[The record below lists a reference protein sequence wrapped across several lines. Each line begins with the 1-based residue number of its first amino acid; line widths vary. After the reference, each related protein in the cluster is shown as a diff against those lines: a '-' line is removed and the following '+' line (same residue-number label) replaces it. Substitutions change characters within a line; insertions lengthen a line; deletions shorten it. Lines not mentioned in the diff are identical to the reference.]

1 MMKKTAKDL
10 QYVKWLSAEDMHLAS
25 KGWLSELN
33 FIKDEHRFFED
44 VITTFTS
51 ELVAYGDFSD
61 SLEIIDAINQSEK
74 QSQTLL
80 HAIKTHESKLSIM
93 VDGIDQIEEE
103 KAYAQEHRDLIVAMT
118 AYLSDYKS
126 LKLQLFEIIKCIK
139 KDNKN
144 EHLLDRP

>member
-1 MMKKTAKDL
+1 MKKTAKDL

-61 SLEIIDAINQSEK
+61 SLEIIDAINR
-74 QSQTLL
+74 SQKRNNLL
-80 HAIKTHESKLSIM
+80 IEAVIVHENELQIM
-93 VDGIDQIEEE
+93 VDGIDQPQMEE
-103 KAYAQEHRDLIVAMT
+103 AYKKEHRGLIIEIAELQKYYRT
-118 AYLSDYKS
+118 
-126 LKLQLFEIIKCIK
+126 LKTQLFDIIKKIK
-139 KDNKN
+139 KDEKQRR
-144 EHLLDRP
+144 LLDRK